1 MDSKLDRSSLDDNKA
16 DIIHEE
22 LARLEELDDSI
33 EETDPGWAV
42 WLIAC
47 TVSMGGFLFG
57 YDTGVISAV
66 LVNLNKDLGH
76 ILSSKETNLIT
87 SITSSGA
94 LIGAILAGL
103 TSDRYGRK
111 LGIYLGCALF
121 IVGAVL
127 QAAAFTVAQ
136 MTVGRLVVGLG
147 VGSAAM
153 IIPLYI
159 SELAPARFQGR
170 MIVFDN
176 LCVAF
181 GQLVSYAL
189 GAGFT
194 PVANGWRYMVALGV
208 CRLSFW
214 RCPESPRQLVSHG
227 RFEEAGR
234 ALGKIFPNASEAQV
248 AGKIRVIEAAI
259 EEGGVSIWERSL
271 KWQFGK
277 LFLVPANRRALITAC
292 MVMAVYQLDGFNTLM
307 YYSSTLFSMVGF
319 DKPAAVSIV
328 VGGTNF
334 LFGFV
339 NFAVIDR
346 FGRRVILI
354 VTVLGMSLSLV
365 VTAIAFHWI
374 PVTHMDSAST
384 TTTGSE
390 SWATILLLV
399 TIILYVAF
407 FAAGVAPVAWVGTE
421 LLPLEVRAL
430 GTMVNSVIC
439 WGCNLIIS
447 STFLSMM
454 KAMTPSG
461 TFAFYAGI
469 CFVGWLFVLACYA
482 EVHGMPLEDV
492 SAVFEKGF
500 GVKEAK
506 ILQKEIKERKRAEV
520 RQEGGVIDNCRL
532 LTVES
537 MGEMTVYFE

>member
-1 MDSKLDRSSLDDNKA
+1 MDSKLDRSSLDANKA

-22 LARLEELDDSI
+22 RARVDELDDSI

-57 YDTGVISAV
+57 IYTSIYSSIPPPQNTPYNTQSHQKANTTEKGYDTDVISAI
-66 LVNLNKDLGH
+66 LVNLNEDLGH
-76 ILSSKETNLIT
+76 TLSSKETELIT
-87 SITSSGA
+87 SITSGGA

-121 IVGAVL
+121 TAGAVL
-127 QAAAFTVAQ
+127 QAASFTVAQ

-159 SELAPARFQGR
+159 SELAPARFRGR

-176 LCVAF
+176 LCMAG

-194 PVANGWRYMVALGV
+194 PVEHGWRYMIALGALPAILLAV
-208 CRLSFW
+208 LMP

-227 RFEEAGR
+227 RFEE
-234 ALGKIFPNASEAQV
+234 
-248 AGKIRVIEAAI
+248 
-259 EEGGVSIWERSL
+259 GGVSVSERSL

-277 LFLVPANRRALITAC
+277 LFFVPANLRALVTAC
-292 MVMAVYQLDGFNTLM
+292 MVMAVSQLGGFNTLM

-319 DKPAAVSIV
+319 DTPVAVSIV

-334 LFGFV
+334 LFGFI

-346 FGRRVILI
+346 FGRRAILI
-354 VTVLGMSLSLV
+354 VTILGMSLSLV

-374 PVTHMDSAST
+374 PITHMDSAST
-384 TTTGSE
+384 TLSGSQP
-390 SWATILLLV
+390 WATILLLV

-430 GTMVNSVIC
+430 GTMINSVTC
-439 WGCNLIIS
+439 RGCNLIIS

-454 KAMTPSG
+454 KARTPSG

-506 ILQKEIKERKRAEV
+506 ILQRELKERKRAEV
-520 RQEGGVIDNCRL
+520 RQEGL
-532 LTVES
+532 L
-537 MGEMTVYFE
+537 